1 MGRQGRKP
9 QGTRHVERLS
19 GSELAKQRLTIIL
32 QTLRGELTVPEA
44 CARLGICEARFH
56 ALRRA
61 WLQDALELLEP
72 RQLGRPPHPADVSEL
87 QSRLQALETQ
97 NEQLRHQLA
106 ASEVRRELAEAL
118 PHVVRSSDEA
128 PKKGAP
134 TPPSANRAP
143 PFSNPRPAP

>member
-1 MGRQGRKP
+1 
-9 QGTRHVERLS
+9 VERLS

-56 ALRRA
+56 ALRSA

-118 PHVVRSSDEA
+118 PHVVRDSA
-128 PKKGAP
+128 AAVKKGAP
-134 TPPSANRAP
+134 TQPPQNR
-143 PFSNPRPAP
+143 RPAR

>member
-1 MGRQGRKP
+1 MGRRGRKP

-19 GSELAKQRLTIIL
+19 GSELAKQRLTTIL

-56 ALRRA
+56 ALRSA

-106 ASEVRRELAEAL
+106 ASEVRRELAHVL
-118 PHVVRSSDEA
+118 PHVVHPTSPT
-128 PKKGAP
+128 PKKGATHP
-134 TPPSANRAP
+134 RSPELPPLP
-143 PFSNPRPAP
+143 